1 MSGRGTAPRTDT
13 TNTHRRRY
21 VVMAENNSET
31 VKQLQ
36 AEARAEYQRYQ
47 ERQAN
52 ARLAQGQALT
62 NGNAAANPDGS
73 CRG

>member
-1 MSGRGTAPRTDT
+1 
-13 TNTHRRRY
+13 
-21 VVMAENNSET
+21 MAENNSET

-73 CRG
+73 RRG